1 MIQGRRL
8 IRHPLALF
16 ALRRLMSLVI
26 ILAGLVVATFL
37 MIRLIPGDP
46 ALNVAGLGAT
56 GEDIAR
62 IRSQLLLDR
71 PILEQFQIFITR
83 MAQGDLGQSFFT
95 RQPVAALIAQRIGT
109 SLQLAAAALAIVML
123 VSVPLG
129 IVTGAFTRE
138 RRHPR
143 VEVTFTG
150 ITSVLGSLPEFLAAT
165 FLAFVFAVWLRVLP
179 VAGASSLQALVLPA
193 LAVSIRPTAI
203 LTRIVRVE
211 TLNTLASDF
220 IRTARGKRIPDR
232 MIYSR
237 HTLPN
242 VVTAA
247 LTVGGLLFAGIIGG
261 AVVVENV
268 FARPGLG
275 TSLVQAVLVRDYP
288 VVQGVVLV
296 LGVTVVL
303 VNALVDL
310 TLAFIDPRTAA
321 GKV

>member
-1 MIQGRRL
+1 MRPRRL
-8 IRHPLALF
+8 IANPLAAF
-16 ALRRLMSLVI
+16 ALRRLLALAVILVGLVI
-26 ILAGLVVATFL
+26 ATFM

-62 IRSQLLLDR
+62 VRTQLLLDL
-71 PILEQFQIFITR
+71 PIEEQFRIYVTR
-83 MAQGDLGQSFFT
+83 MAQGDLGRSFFT
-95 RQPVAALIAQRIGT
+95 RQPVADLIAQRIGT
-109 SLQLAAAALAIVML
+109 SLQLAAAALVIVML
-123 VSVPLG
+123 VSIPLG
-129 IVTGAFTRE
+129 ILMGAFTRE

-143 VEVTFTG
+143 VEVAFTG
-150 ITSVLGSLPEFLAAT
+150 VTSVLGSLPEFLAAT
-165 FLAFVFAVWLRVLP
+165 FLAFVFAVWLRILP
-179 VAGASSLQALVLPA
+179 VAGANSPQALVLPA
-193 LAVSIRPTAI
+193 LAVSIRSTAI

-220 IRTARGKRIPDR
+220 IRTARGKRIPNR
-232 MIYSR
+232 IIYSR

-296 LGVTVVL
+296 LGVVVVV
-303 VNALVDL
+303 VNASVDL
-310 TLAFIDPRTAA
+310 LLAVIDPRTASS
-321 GKV
+321 KV

>member
-1 MIQGRRL
+1 MMRPRRA
-8 IRHPLALF
+8 RNPLVSF
-16 ALRRLMSLVI
+16 ALRRLLSLVV
-26 ILAGLVVATFL
+26 ILACLVVATFL

-62 IRSQLLLDR
+62 VRAQLLLDR
-71 PILEQFQIFITR
+71 PLPEQFQIYITR
-83 MAQGDLGQSFFT
+83 LAQGDLGRSFFT
-95 RQPVAALIAQRIGT
+95 RQPVSDLIAQRIGT
-109 SLQLAAAALAIVML
+109 SLQLAVAALAIVML
-123 VSVPLG
+123 VSIPLG
-129 IVTGAFTRE
+129 IIMGAFTRE

-143 VEVTFTG
+143 VEVGFTG
-150 ITSVLGSLPEFLAAT
+150 VTSVLGSLPEFLAAT
-165 FLAFVFAVWLRVLP
+165 FLAFVFAVWLRILP
-179 VAGASSLQALVLPA
+179 VAGANSPQALVLPA
-193 LAVSIRPTAI
+193 LAVSIRSTAI

-220 IRTARGKRIPDR
+220 IRTARGKRMPNRI
-232 MIYSR
+232 IYSK

-296 LGVTVVL
+296 LGVVVVV

-310 TLAFIDPRTAA
+310 ALAVIDPRTAA
-321 GKV
+321 SKV